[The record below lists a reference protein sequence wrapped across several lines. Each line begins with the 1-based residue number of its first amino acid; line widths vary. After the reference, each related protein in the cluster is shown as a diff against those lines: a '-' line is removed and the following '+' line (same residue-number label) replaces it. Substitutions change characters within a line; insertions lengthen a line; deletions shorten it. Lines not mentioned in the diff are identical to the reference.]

1 MLIGTLIVKPVQT
14 RDLSR
19 YYEPLVDSCSQVMC
33 GGGYNNSLEYLI
45 SWRVV
50 VRGVT
55 TVFGYWS
62 TTKSAN
68 DTFKAKKCR

>member
-19 YYEPLVDSCSQVMC
+19 YCEPLVDSCSQVM
-33 GGGYNNSLEYLI
+33 GEGVDGTLEHLI
-45 SWRVV
+45 SWCVV